1 MTWLALINGLTRL
14 FNGLLEWWRE
24 KSIHD
29 AGVNAERLRVAEAER
44 ESHEKIRNVEHVK
57 PDDVVARLRGSGEI

>member
-14 FNGLLEWWRE
+14 FNGLLDWWRDR
-24 KSIHD
+24 SLHD

-44 ESHEKIRNVEHVK
+44 EADEKIRKVDRVK
-57 PDDVVARLRGSGEI
+57 PADVVDILRRHEF

>member
-14 FNGLLEWWRE
+14 FNGLLDWWRE

-29 AGVNAERLRVAEAER
+29 AGVNAERLRVMEAEARAATMPVDIVTPET
-44 ESHEKIRNVEHVK
+44 
-57 PDDVVARLRGSGEI
+57 VVDRLRGGGF